1 MAGVNTSTHATT
13 LWTDEAGV
21 SDDQAG
27 IWQADG
33 GLMSDGPGRIFFTS
47 GNGVSPVKAPASK
60 PPGQLAESTVQ
71 AAAAVR
77 RVAEGGGLLQP
88 GERAQARRRRR

>member
-1 MAGVNTSTHATT
+1 MAGVDVEQRPLQTT

-27 IWQADG
+27 IWQSGG

-47 GNGVSPVKAPASK
+47 GNGISPAKGPGNE
-60 PPGQLAESTVQ
+60 PPGPARG
-71 AAAAVR
+71 VR
-77 RVAEGGGLLQP
+77 GPAGP
-88 GERAQARRRRR
+88 